1 MKKGSKNK
9 GTQDDALKDLGFL
22 SKDSVPTP
30 KEKKEFEDGFDDA
43 IVAGIERQIKEE
55 RKIAPETGQQTE
67 LRKARLDAL
76 ELQLREAKQKT
87 EKRAIIRK
95 TVAFA
100 IAKWVRESYGE
111 NITLREA
118 ATKINEV
125 LKSRE
130 LETYSEKHLIRIINE
145 LGFKPGKAGRK
156 PKK

>member
-9 GTQDDALKDLGFL
+9 GTQDDTMKDLGFL

-43 IVAGIERQIKEE
+43 IVASIEKQIKEE
-55 RKIAPETGQQTE
+55 RKIAPETGEQTE

-76 ELQLREAKQKT
+76 KLQLREAALKT
-87 EKRAIIRK
+87 EKRANVRK
-95 TVAFA
+95 ALAFE
-100 IAKWVRESYGE
+100 IARWVRKRYGK

-118 ATKINEV
+118 TSKINEE
-125 LKSRE
+125 LKSQGF
-130 LETYSEKHLIRIINE
+130 ETSSEKHLIRIINE